1 MMANKDYIWNYL
13 FKQGLSIPAVFGLMG
28 NIQAESAFIPNNL
41 QDSYERKLG
50 FTNETYT
57 AAVDSG
63 AYKNFDKDK
72 AGYGTC
78 QWTSDGRK
86 AGLLDLARSRGVSIG
101 DLNMQLDYL
110 MIELRGAYRGVLNGI
125 QASQTIRQAS
135 DIVLTQFERPA
146 DQSENAKKYRA
157 SLGEKLYEE
166 YKAAGGTHTLPVAV
180 NPYKVPTQNVQMARD
195 EVRWIQY
202 QLNGKG
208 YTLSVDG
215 IWGAKTEEAV
225 RAFQAD
231 HGLAVDGIVGK
242 LTIAE
247 LSK

>member
-1 MMANKDYIWNYL
+1 MMANKDIIINYL
-13 FKQGLSIPAVFGLMG
+13 FKQGLTECAVFGLLG

-86 AGLLDLARSRGVSIG
+86 AGLLDLARSRGISIG

-125 QASQTIRQAS
+125 MQARTIRAAS
-135 DIVLTQFERPA
+135 DIVLTQFEKPA
-146 DQSENAKKYRA
+146 DQSESAKRYRA
-157 SLGEKLYEE
+157 GLGEKLYNEW
-166 YKAAGGTHTLPVAV
+166 KGGST
-180 NPYKVPTQNVQMARD
+180 NPYKEPTQNVAMARD

-202 QLNGKG
+202 QLNSKG
-208 YTLSVDG
+208 YHLTVDG
-215 IWGAKTEEAV
+215 IWGNQTEAMV

-231 HGLAVDGIVGK
+231 NGLDIDGIVGPATRAK
-242 LTIAE
+242 LEA
-247 LSK
+247 

>member
-1 MMANKDYIWNYL
+1 MANKDIIINYL
-13 FKQGLSIPAVFGLMG
+13 FKQGLTECAVFGLLG

-125 QASQTIRQAS
+125 MQAKTIRAAS
-135 DIVLTQFERPA
+135 DIVLTQFEKPA

-180 NPYKVPTQNVQMARD
+180 NPYKEPTQNVQMARD

-202 QLNGKG
+202 QLNSKG
-208 YTLSVDG
+208 YNLAIDG
-215 IWGAKTEEAV
+215 IWGNRTEEAV

-231 HGLAVDGIVGK
+231 HGLVVDGICGK

>member
-13 FKQGLSIPAVFGLMG
+13 FKQGLSTPAVFGLMG

-125 QASQTIRQAS
+125 MQAKTIRAAS

-202 QLNGKG
+202 QLNSKG
-208 YTLSVDG
+208 YKLAVDG

-225 RAFQAD
+225 RAFQAN
-231 HGLAVDGIVGK
+231 HGLVVDGIVGK

>member
-1 MMANKDYIWNYL
+1 MANKDIIINYL
-13 FKQGLSIPAVFGLMG
+13 FKQGLTECAVFGLLG

-63 AYKNFDKDK
+63 AYNNFDKDK
-72 AGYGTC
+72 AGYGEC

-125 QASQTIRQAS
+125 MQAKTIRAAS
-135 DIVLTQFERPA
+135 DIVLTQFEKPA
-146 DQSENAKKYRA
+146 DQSESAKKYRA
-157 SLGEKLYEE
+157 SLGEKLYNEW
-166 YKAAGGTHTLPVAV
+166 KGSSA
-180 NPYKVPTQNVQMARD
+180 NPYNKPTQNVAMARD

-202 QLNGKG
+202 QLNSKG
-208 YTLSVDG
+208 YHLTVDG
-215 IWGAKTEEAV
+215 IWGNQTEAMV

-231 HGLAVDGIVGK
+231 NGLDIDGIVGPATRAK
-242 LTIAE
+242 LEA
-247 LSK
+247 

>member
-1 MMANKDYIWNYL
+1 MMANKDIIRDYL
-13 FKQGLSIPAVFGLMG
+13 FKQGLTTPAVFGLLG

-72 AGYGTC
+72 AGYGEC

-110 MIELRGAYRGVLNGI
+110 MIELRGAYKGVLNGI

-135 DIVLTQFERPA
+135 DIVLTQFEKPA

-180 NPYKVPTQNVQMARD
+180 NPYKEPTQNVQMARD

-202 QLNGKG
+202 QLNSKG
-208 YTLSVDG
+208 YHLAVDG
-215 IWGAKTEEAV
+215 IWGNATEAAV

>member
-1 MMANKDYIWNYL
+1 MANKDIIINYL
-13 FKQGLSIPAVFGLMG
+13 FKQGLTECAVFGLLG

-50 FTNETYT
+50 FTDVTYT

-63 AYKNFDKDK
+63 AYGNFSRDK
-72 AGYGTC
+72 AGYGLC

-86 AGLLDLARSRGVSIG
+86 AGLLDYARSKGVSIG
-101 DLNMQLDYL
+101 DMTMQLEYL
-110 MIELRGAYRGVLNGI
+110 MKELHGAYKGVLNGI
-125 QASQTIRQAS
+125 QRAETIRQAS

-202 QLNGKG
+202 QLNAKG
-208 YTLSVDG
+208 YNLAVDG
-215 IWGAKTEEAV
+215 IWGNKTEEAV

-231 HGLAVDGIVGK
+231 NGLVVDGIAGK

-247 LSK
+247 LSKI